1 MKPLRLRAEIDSSI
15 APFVV
20 RLNADWNPDAFSD
33 DVFLCG
39 IDDKNLS
46 FATSRGSLEINGLDM
61 EELDGDVILVLPER
75 KIAHRLIRAGSKHNT
90 LLVTERC
97 DQLCVMCSQPPKEHH
112 ADFFGFFETAV
123 QLAPT
128 DCVIGISGGEPTL
141 YKEQLFTFLERS
153 LIRRPDLSF
162 HVLSNGQ
169 HFEATDIPRL
179 RALPSQKV
187 QWGIPLYSHSSTT
200 HDAIVAK
207 DGAFNRLMK
216 SLVHLLH
223 AGATIELRT
232 VVLKSNI
239 SELDGLASFVASHL
253 PFISHWSI
261 MQLERI
267 GYARKNWADI
277 FFDHSVAFE
286 QIGKALDISLAR
298 GIRPLLFNFPLC
310 TVPPAYR
317 QFAPSSISDWKQR
330 FLDVCATC
338 DLRSKCSGFFEWYDE
353 KSGFRRVGTI

>member
-1 MKPLRLRAEIDSSI
+1 MIPLRLRAEIDPSI

-20 RLNADWNPDAFSD
+20 RLNADWKPDAFAD
-33 DVFLCG
+33 DAFLNSV
-39 IDDKNLS
+39 DDGGLS
-46 FATSRGSLEINGLDM
+46 FETNRGSLAIHGLEM
-61 EELDGDVILVLPER
+61 AELDGDVLLVLPER
-75 KIAHRLIRAGSKHNT
+75 KIAHRIIRAGSKHNT

-123 QLAPT
+123 QLAPP

-153 LIRRPDLSF
+153 LTSRPDLSF
-162 HVLSNGQ
+162 HILSNGQ

-179 RALPSQKV
+179 RALSPDKV
-187 QWGIPLYSHSSTT
+187 QWGIPLYSHKSST
-200 HDAIVAK
+200 HDTIVAK
-207 DGAFNRLMK
+207 EGAFNRLMK
-216 SLVHLLH
+216 SFVHLLH
-223 AGATIELRT
+223 AGARIELRT
-232 VVLKSNI
+232 VVLKSNV
-239 SELDGLASFVASHL
+239 SDLDGLASFVASHL

-277 FFDHSVAFE
+277 FFDHSLDFG
-286 QIGKALDISLAR
+286 QIGTALDIALSR

-310 TVPPAYR
+310 TVPTDYR
-317 QFAPSSISDWKQR
+317 QFAPSTISDWKQR
-330 FLDVCATC
+330 FLDVCSSC
-338 DLRSKCSGFFEWYDE
+338 VLRSKCSGFFEWYDE
-353 KSGFRRVGTI
+353 KNGFGRVGQL